1 MTLYNNVCGKFDDN
15 IVSQVKGL
23 PNSSFPV
30 RINISGSPVVIPAN
44 QVGLN
49 YNTIPP
55 TLPMPTIVAN
65 SAGSSTSAN
74 GSQSGRKGYVPAIS
88 KTFKIKNT
96 GIRSLQVDWRV
107 FDQTDLDKVDNDVF
121 SINVVKNQS
130 FDKKHLP
137 YKFRFTALEPEESQS
152 SPFEVAPKQVV
163 VNARSIQEFTVTF
176 NPTKDVGNFKTILL
190 ASPELSQEEIEIA
203 DDPNDLPK
211 KGSLGTIALKLNAN
225 TISPELSIDKSSR
238 LEGSK

>member
-1 MTLYNNVCGKFDDN
+1 LSNNKGIAIVFAPHKGELLPNAEVPITVTLYNNVCGKFDDT
-15 IVSQVKGL
+15 ITSCVKGL
-23 PNSSFPV
+23 PNMSFPV

-65 SAGSSTSAN
+65 SAGSGGSPT
-74 GSQSGRKGYVPAIS
+74 GSQSSRKGYVPAIS

-107 FDQTDLDKVDNDVF
+107 FDQSDLDKVDNDVF
-121 SINVVKNQS
+121 AINVIKNQS

-137 YKFRFTALEPEESQS
+137 YKFRFTALEPEES
-152 SPFEVAPKQVV
+152 
-163 VNARSIQEFTVTF
+163 
-176 NPTKDVGNFKTILL
+176 
-190 ASPELSQEEIEIA
+190 
-203 DDPNDLPK
+203 
-211 KGSLGTIALKLNAN
+211 
-225 TISPELSIDKSSR
+225 
-238 LEGSK
+238 